1 VVHIRPG
8 LAFVLS
14 QLVGYLLRDVVLT
27 RYEIE
32 SLMAGL
38 LVSDSAPTG
47 RTRFSH
53 WLAENA
59 ATLERQYASDL
70 QRHYR

>member
-1 VVHIRPG
+1 MRPS

-14 QLVGYLLRDVVLT
+14 RLVGYLLRDVVLT

-32 SLMAGL
+32 GLMAGL
-38 LVSDSAPTG
+38 LVSDSSPTG

-59 ATLERQYASDL
+59 ATLGRQYMSDL